1 MFIFIK
7 NSVAWMSI
15 PLIAIFI
22 FSTIKEVVNGTN
34 DLLFQSL
41 VFLTTWVVFAILAL
55 IVGISNSLCFTRA
68 QSRAPKKV
76 EEGTRQ
82 QILMQQESLYNNR
95 ISALRSGGIIS
106 FVLFAILGL
115 MTTPVLPILPIE
127 ANWYFIIMLL
137 VCWISGVFGYNK
149 LLKKLD
155 SN

>member
-7 NSVAWMSI
+7 NSVAWISI

-55 IVGISNSLCFTRA
+55 IVGISNSLCFKRA
-68 QSRAPKKV
+68 QSRAPKIV
-76 EEGTRQ
+76 DEGTRQ
-82 QILMQQESLYNNR
+82 QILRQQEALSNNR
-95 ISALRSGGIIS
+95 ISALKNGGIIS
-106 FVLFAILGL
+106 FVLFVIFGL

-127 ANWYFIIMLL
+127 PNWYFLSTLI
-137 VCWISGVFGYNK
+137 VCWFFGIFGYNSLVK
-149 LLKKLD
+149 NLTQ
-155 SN
+155 